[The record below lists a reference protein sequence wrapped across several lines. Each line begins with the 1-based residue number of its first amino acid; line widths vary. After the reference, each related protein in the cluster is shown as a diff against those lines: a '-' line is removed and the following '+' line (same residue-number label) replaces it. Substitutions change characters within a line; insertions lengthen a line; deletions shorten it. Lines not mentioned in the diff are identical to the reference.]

1 MVDSPIH
8 LAPSTRPRAAYAW
21 LWLMLILCALPINP
35 ALAVQI
41 EVSLDRNPVPLDQS
55 FTLTFSATEAPD
67 SDPDFGPLEQDF
79 DVLSQSQSNRLMV
92 NNGRPSRSIEWH
104 LTLMAKQAG
113 TLPIPAIAF
122 GSDRSEPFS
131 VTVVD
136 NPATRRN
143 ADQNRGVFIE
153 VEVEPKNPYVQAQA
167 LYTVRILNR
176 VALGEARLSTP
187 EAGDALIQK
196 LGDNQNLSSFVV
208 RDGVQYK
215 MTELRYVLF
224 PQKSG
229 PLRIEPMRLEVQTG
243 NGRSLFSPFFGN
255 GGRTQR
261 ISSDPVTLEVR
272 PIPASFKGQHW
283 LPAEQFE
290 LEDSWAKNLPKVA
303 AGEPATRTLTA
314 HARGATVG
322 LLPELGAAAAPTSG
336 DLKQYPDQPKLAE
349 DKPLSGLS
357 SLRQEKTAL
366 IAAKPGTYR
375 LPAVE
380 IPWWNTRADK
390 LEIARLPERVLNVQ
404 PAAGQAPT
412 PQTPPEPAPATIAPE
427 TPPQPAPSATT
438 PAPAEAGPW
447 LWIALFA
454 GLGWFVTGLAW
465 WISRRRAAPTATQD
479 QPDAAASLR
488 EQAKALERACR
499 ANDPAAARL
508 ALVEWAGLRWP
519 GCLSPAEELAR
530 RGSAELSREISLL
543 DRSLY
548 GRGTGQWQGAGLWQS
563 FKAYTGQRETAGAA
577 GEAVLA
583 PLHRL

>member
-1 MVDSPIH
+1 MVNSPAH
-8 LAPSTRPRAAYAW
+8 VAPSIRRRTAYAW
-21 LWLMLILCALPINP
+21 LWLALILCALPLSP
-35 ALAVQI
+35 AFAAQI

-55 FTLTFSATEAPD
+55 FTLVFSASETPD
-67 SDPDFGPLEQDF
+67 GDPDFSPLEQDF
-79 DVLSQSQSNRLMV
+79 DVLSQSQNNQFAL
-92 NNGRPSRSIEWH
+92 NNGRASRTIEWH

-122 GSDRSEPFS
+122 GSDHSEPFS

-136 NPATRRN
+136 NPATRHN

-153 VEVEPKNPYVQAQA
+153 VEAEPKNPYVQAQVI
-167 LYTVRILNR
+167 YTVRILNR

-196 LGDNQNLSSFVV
+196 LGDNNQNLSSFVV

-215 MTELRYVLF
+215 MTELRYALF

-229 PLRIEPMRLEVQTG
+229 PLKIEPMRLEVQTG
-243 NGRSLFSPFFGN
+243 GGRSLFSPFFGN

-261 ISSDPVTLEVR
+261 ISSDPVTLDVR

-283 LPAEQFE
+283 LPAEQFV
-290 LEDSWAKNLPKVA
+290 LEDSWSQNLPKVA

-314 HARGATVG
+314 RSRGATVG
-322 LLPELGAAAAPTSG
+322 LLPEIGTEAAPNSA

-357 SLRQEKTAL
+357 SVRQEKTAL

-404 PAAGQAPT
+404 PAAGMAPAPQA
-412 PQTPPEPAPATIAPE
+412 PPEPAHAAPE
-427 TPPQPAPSATT
+427 TPHP
-438 PAPAEAGPW
+438 PAPAATAPALAEQGPW
-447 LWIALFA
+447 LWVALFA
-454 GLGWFVTGLAW
+454 GLGWLATGLAW
-465 WISRRRAAPTATQD
+465 WISRRRAAPSAMSV
-479 QPDAAASLR
+479 QPDIGASLR
-488 EQAKALERACR
+488 ERAKALEHACR
-499 ANDPAAARL
+499 ANEPVAARL

-519 GCLSPAEELAR
+519 ECPSPTEELAR
-530 RGSAELSREISLL
+530 RGGAELGREIRLL

-548 GRGTGQWQGAGLWQS
+548 GRDTGQWQGAGLWQS
-563 FKAYTGQRETAGAA
+563 FKAYTGQREAA
-577 GEAVLA
+577 GGEREAVLA